1 MPRVKGGFKTR
12 RRRNKWLA
20 RSKGYQSVSNNV
32 YKKSRERV
40 EYALNQSYKGRKVR
54 KRDFRSLWTVRI
66 GAAAK
71 LNGTNY
77 STLIGA
83 LHKNQITLN
92 RKVLSEMAIHHPEHF
107 AAVCDKVKS

>member
-1 MPRVKGGFKTR
+1 MPRVKGGSKTR
-12 RRRNKWLA
+12 QRRNKWLK

-40 EYALNQSYKGRKVR
+40 EYALNQSYKGRKVK
-54 KRDFRSLWTVRI
+54 KRDFRSLWNIRI

-71 LNGTNY
+71 LNNTNY

-83 LHKNQITLN
+83 LAKNNISMN
-92 RKVLSEMAIHHPEHF
+92 RKVLSEMAIHYPEHF
-107 AAVCDKVKS
+107 TKVCEKVK